1 VCAAVFGYAAASEQ
15 SFFYPGV
22 HVQVTKARSDPVIAG
37 LLPVWPPLRVLALF
51 TVPRFGHIQTC
62 AWVWS
67 LLCSLETSA
76 LQWPFHL
83 VVFSPSKYRH
93 GITHTALGRYDE
105 NTAYL
110 ARAL

>member
-1 VCAAVFGYAAASEQ
+1 MVV
-15 SFFYPGV
+15 
-22 HVQVTKARSDPVIAG
+22 G

-51 TVPRFGHIQTC
+51 TAPRVWHIQTH

-67 LLCSLETSA
+67 LLCSLEPSA

-83 VVFSPSKYRH
+83 VVFHPFKYH
-93 GITHTALGRYDE
+93 LGIAHTALDRYDD

-110 ARAL
+110 VRAL